1 MREPTM
7 HSQRRQLGR
16 PAALA
21 HSATYRGPG
30 LWIDDALHFLVLQHY
45 PQLSNIGQELPAH
58 RGTPRLARR
67 ALVGPVRRAT

>member
-21 HSATYRGPG
+21 RSATYRGVG
-30 LWIDDALHFLVLQHY
+30 LWIDDALHFLVLQDVTH
-45 PQLSNIGQELPAH
+45 N
-58 RGTPRLARR
+58 
-67 ALVGPVRRAT
+67 